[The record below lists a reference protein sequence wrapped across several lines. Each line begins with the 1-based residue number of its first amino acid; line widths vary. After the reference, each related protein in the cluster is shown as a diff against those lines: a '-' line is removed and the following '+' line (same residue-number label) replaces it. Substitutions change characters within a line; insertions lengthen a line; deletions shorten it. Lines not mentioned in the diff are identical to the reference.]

1 MNSKDAEPETP
12 HWDFGRNVS
21 QTVKLQIKL
30 LLSYVDKTVKNKE
43 EKRNRYLLPL
53 KYLFC
58 YAENS
63 GLQDI
68 FKMDMAQEEEFTSLL
83 RMQIAELNI
92 NSKSF
97 IAFCRKT
104 LFLEAEE
111 INWEAYVWYVA
122 KLNIAHERYSLSST
136 IESFSF

>member
-1 MNSKDAEPETP
+1 
-12 HWDFGRNVS
+12 
-21 QTVKLQIKL
+21 
-30 LLSYVDKTVKNKE
+30 DKTVKNKE

-68 FKMDMAQEEEFTSLL
+68 LKMEMAQEEEFTSLL

-104 LFLEAEE
+104 LFLEAKD

-122 KLNIAHERYSLSST
+122 RLNIAHERYSLSST
-136 IESFSF
+136 IESSSK

>member
-1 MNSKDAEPETP
+1 MNSKDAEPEVP
-12 HWDFGRNVS
+12 QWDFERNVA

-43 EKRNRYLLPL
+43 ERRNRYLLPL

-58 YAENS
+58 YAKNS

-68 FKMDMAQEEEFTSLL
+68 LKVEADEEEEFNSLL

-104 LFLEAEE
+104 LFLEAKG
-111 INWEAYVWYVA
+111 INWEDF
-122 KLNIAHERYSLSST
+122 LNI
-136 IESFSF
+136 

>member
-1 MNSKDAEPETP
+1 M
-12 HWDFGRNVS
+12 
-21 QTVKLQIKL
+21 KLQIKL

-68 FKMDMAQEEEFTSLL
+68 LKMEMAQEEEFTSLL

-104 LFLEAEE
+104 LFLEAKD

-122 KLNIAHERYSLSST
+122 RLNIAHERYSLSST
-136 IESFSF
+136 IESSSK